1 MTIIERAREALAA
14 LTTTERLLVLTLV
27 RHDRAALLSELVTNA
42 AVVRG
47 SSQPSAR
54 DRANAIS
61 EMLKTLEEELLEVCE
76 IAVGIV

>member
-27 RHDRAALLSELVTNA
+27 RDDRAALLSELAMNA

-61 EMLKTLEEELLEVCE
+61 EMLKTLEEELLEVCGAE
-76 IAVGIV
+76 